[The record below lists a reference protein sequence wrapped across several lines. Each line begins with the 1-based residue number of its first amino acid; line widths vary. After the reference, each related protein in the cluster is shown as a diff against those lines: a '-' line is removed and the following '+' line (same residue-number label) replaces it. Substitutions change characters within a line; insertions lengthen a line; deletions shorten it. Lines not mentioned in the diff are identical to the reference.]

1 MIHVIIME
9 SSITIITGFYGTSY
23 NIYSDW
29 VYILA
34 FTKQRVKTTQGQI
47 KINWITV
54 VIKDYWYYIMYGD
67 TELA

>member
-9 SSITIITGFYGTSY
+9 LSITIITGFYGTSY

-29 VYILA
+29 VYKLA

-47 KINWITV
+47 KIN
-54 VIKDYWYYIMYGD
+54 
-67 TELA
+67 